1 MGNMPTVKNR
11 LNVKNRFNVKN
22 RHAIKYSFLCAFTVL
37 IMLVLLSFPGSAKA
51 VLDIQVTES
60 INLTD
65 EFDGTTLTQGAPTGE
80 GEINITNMLTTELYD
95 ISLNFSEG
103 GTSGWAVSTGNG
115 VDLDTT
121 GDGYVIVH
129 INSLAEGGS
138 AIITYSCTGSRP
150 VIFSESYN
158 TSKILVGGSVNVSL
172 TLENNASSAITG
184 IQLIK
189 TAADVNDNSTF
200 DFTFSNPDVE
210 VGDVSAIDDTI
221 TWNGFSLDADS
232 NATLNFT
239 ATESDPGAHQ
249 NAESL
254 SAVEHYIGNTILQFT
269 ITDGSESGS
278 GVGLNEEPTA
288 TTSNFEISLQ
298 KNQLDQS
305 EGGNGGGD
313 DWGFTPTIENTD
325 TEEISFSIS
334 SVNLYVTTSTALQDT
349 SAVNSTSYTSQT
361 ISNGET
367 WNQDEWKIY
376 DFPEPVPVGWIDVD
390 LSVDF
395 SGAQLSEAYSTTN
408 GTYELIEKI
417 YIINGYLVEAKK
429 SIAKNATNA
438 DQYDIILWV
447 HNKGNL
453 VTPDNVYVYDIVPNN
468 FSMVYNDTVP
478 EGTTQVSSPITGMAY
493 WWNVGPL
500 QPDTQEGD
508 EVTIHYT
515 VEGTGLYS
523 LTDLFILGIDPS
535 YTLNMQS
542 TPVIRNGVLVTSRAG
557 VKPVLGMLMM
567 AFLLLGMVGLKKKKQ
582 YK

>member
-37 IMLVLLSFPGSAKA
+37 IMLVLLSFPGSATA

>member
-582 YK
+582 NK

>member
-349 SAVNSTSYTSQT
+349 SAVNSTSYISQT

-582 YK
+582 NK

>member
-150 VIFSESYN
+150 VIFTESYN

-478 EGTTQVSSPITGMAY
+478 EGATQVSSPITGMAY

-582 YK
+582 NK